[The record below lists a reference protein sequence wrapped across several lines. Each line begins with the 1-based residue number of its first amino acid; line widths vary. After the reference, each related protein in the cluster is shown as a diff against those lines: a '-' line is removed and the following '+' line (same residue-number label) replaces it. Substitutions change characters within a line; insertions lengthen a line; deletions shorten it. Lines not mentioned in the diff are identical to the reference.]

1 MAVSSTSIDKDGQPV
16 NLAFNA
22 KRNQNKAASTLVGI
36 LNGITADN
44 ELKDIEIFFL
54 QNWLENQEERKN
66 DLLDIYEDIQII
78 LNDKVITKEE
88 RDDLFCSLNDCID
101 YSPAVFK
108 DDFCIN
114 QLLGFLKGIAADDAI
129 STIEFDKL
137 RIELLKY
144 ESITSKWPFF
154 IIGKTISDIL
164 QDGIVETS
172 ELRELCELVQHITGT
187 KFTKYGDAVGGATTL
202 FDEPIHSFNFKKVCL
217 TGKFISGTR
226 NNLNKQLES
235 LGAIIHENV
244 TMQTDVLLIGTLCS
258 RDWIHSSTGRKIE
271 KAIELKENG
280 QSIIITNEQAALLNN

>member
-1 MAVSSTSIDKDGQPV
+1 MTESSTRIDKDGQPV

-44 ELKDIEIFFL
+44 ILKDVEIFFL

-66 DLLDIYEDIQII
+66 DLFDIYEDIQTI
-78 LNDKVITKEE
+78 LKDKVITKEE
-88 RDDLFCSLNDCID
+88 RDDLFCLLNDSID
-101 YSPAVFK
+101 YNPAVFK
-108 DDFCIN
+108 EDSSIN
-114 QLLGFLKGIAADDAI
+114 QFIGFLKGIAADDNI

-144 ESITSKWPFF
+144 ESITSKWPFY

-164 QDGIVETS
+164 QDGIVDTS
-172 ELRELCELVQHITGT
+172 ELRELCELVQHITGA
-187 KFTKYGDAVGGATTL
+187 KFSKYGDAVGGATTL

-235 LGAIIHENV
+235 LRAIIHENV
-244 TMQTDVLLIGTLCS
+244 TTQTDVLLIGTLCS
-258 RDWIHSSTGRKIE
+258 RDWIHTSTGRKIE
-271 KAIELKENG
+271 KAIDLKGNG
-280 QSIIITNEQAALLNN
+280 QSIIITNEQTALLNN